1 VDQDFLKIVN
11 EMKTWPEVEALLLA
25 GSHGRGTADKDSDYD
40 LYVYTNA
47 EIPLERRKQL
57 FQRTCREMEI
67 NNQYWETED
76 DGVLNSG
83 VEIELIYRSLDWL
96 EGVLAPIVE
105 GHQAWGGYTTCF
117 WSNLKYSQILYDAR
131 GQAAALQQRF
141 DIAYPEKL
149 RENIISKN
157 RQLLSRCFPSLRGQI
172 KKALGRDDRVS
183 VHHRLTEWLASYFD
197 ILFALNRSLHPGEK
211 KLLAYSQN
219 LPLLPED
226 HKTLVLALIEGAG
239 RGIRIFCRI
248 WTS

>member
-1 VDQDFLKIVN
+1 MTHGARLQLYSN
-11 EMKTWPEVEALLLA
+11 ALILL
-25 GSHGRGTADKDSDYD
+25 TQK
-40 LYVYTNA
+40 
-47 EIPLERRKQL
+47 
-57 FQRTCREMEI
+57 
-67 NNQYWETED
+67 
-76 DGVLNSG
+76 
-83 VEIELIYRSLDWL
+83 
-96 EGVLAPIVE
+96 
-105 GHQAWGGYTTCF
+105 
-117 WSNLKYSQILYDAR
+117 
-131 GQAAALQQRF
+131 
-141 DIAYPEKL
+141 KL

-239 RGIRIFCRI
+239 RGDPHLLQDLDQLETQLDSILLKEGLALDP
-248 WTS
+248 